1 MMSKE
6 SGNIIAFIL
15 DILFIIFL
23 LIVTFVTLF
32 GG

>member
-1 MMSKE
+1 MNKE